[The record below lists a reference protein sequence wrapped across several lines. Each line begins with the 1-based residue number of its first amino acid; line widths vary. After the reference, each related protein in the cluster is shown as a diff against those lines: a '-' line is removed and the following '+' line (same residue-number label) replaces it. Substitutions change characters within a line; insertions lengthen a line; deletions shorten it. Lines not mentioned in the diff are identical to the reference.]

1 MSRANSVLQESLREL
16 YLDSFPECLKLAD
29 LGCSSGPNTLLLLR
43 EIIDSIDAT
52 CKQLNKK
59 EPMFQMFLNDLF
71 HNDFNTVFRLIP
83 RFYQELRREKGG
95 DFGPCFIA
103 AMPGNFYGRLFPDHS
118 LHFIHSSYSVHWR
131 SQVPANLVSE
141 FESSL
146 NKGHIYLARASPKS
160 VHEAYLDLFMRDMT
174 LFLKSRSEELVP
186 GGRMMFTMIG
196 RDMSVN
202 LPEDQV
208 ANLWELL
215 GMTISDMV
223 QEVLLFTISAC
234 LLANA
239 YLCACLLNALC
250 ELFRIR
256 LYLIAVAQMSL
267 SVKQLPG
274 LIEEEKLDDFNLP
287 FYMPTPE
294 EVRHV
299 IQEEGS
305 FHVTRFET
313 FKVNWDAEMGDGNLR
328 VRGKYVAAN
337 IRAVSE
343 SILATHFGEEV
354 MDGLFERFASKVSQ
368 YMELHEGEH
377 FNILVSVKNR

>member
-1 MSRANSVLQESLREL
+1 MDQILCMNGGEGKASYAQNSFVQKQVMSRAKPVLQESLREL

-43 EIIDSIDAT
+43 EIINSIDAT

-83 RFYQELRREKGG
+83 RFYQELRKEKGG
-95 DFGPCFIA
+95 YFGPCFIA

-223 QEVLLFTISAC
+223 QE
-234 LLANA
+234 
-239 YLCACLLNALC
+239 
-250 ELFRIR
+250 
-256 LYLIAVAQMSL
+256 
-267 SVKQLPG
+267 G

-294 EVRHV
+294 EVRHL

-313 FKVNWDAEMGDGNLR
+313 FKVHWDAEMGDSNLR

-368 YMELHEGEH
+368 YMELNEGEH